1 METQKI
7 VNGLKQLGF
16 NTGWVI
22 TGEEI
27 TLWENSSP
35 QPTMEAI
42 LKASKDYVEP
52 VPTLEQKLSNVGLSV
67 IDIKTALGL

>member
-16 NTGWVI
+16 NTGWVV

-27 TLWENSSP
+27 TLWINSLP
-35 QPTMEAI
+35 QPSREAI
-42 LKASKDYVEP
+42 LEASKNYVEP
-52 VPTLEQKLSNVGLSV
+52 VPTIEQKLE
-67 IDIKTALGL
+67 ALGITADELKTLLS